1 MQTEVKESGRFER
14 TLTVQLDDAELA
26 AATKKVAAKMSKN
39 LKIKG
44 FRPGKAPLK
53 IVERHVGAEYLRSEA
68 VQEAIQDVVPEAI
81 DEAGLEPVTVPSI
94 SAIRDDSE
102 DGTVEI
108 DVIVTIWPVL
118 DALPDFG
125 DIKIEVEDPAVTD
138 EEVNEQLDA
147 LREQFAELV
156 DYEGELA
163 EGDFALIDITVEIDG
178 EVIESAAAKDLM
190 YEIGSHSFIHGIDD
204 LLDGATV
211 GDTVTGDGSLP
222 EGYSDREGED
232 VTLSIEIKEGRKK
245 NLPHLT
251 DDMVQ
256 DATEF
261 DTVDELT
268 DTVSK
273 NINAHK
279 LQVQQTIFRDKVME
293 HVLDAVDFELPEDL
307 LNSEVEARVQNLVGR
322 LSENS
327 IPISDYLSI
336 IGQEEEDF
344 IKATREDATKALSTR
359 VVLESIAA
367 IENWEVDDDDLVE
380 HVEASHGLDHEEAL
394 SHIEESKGNGHLD
407 ALTGDILRERALASL
422 VDSAQAVD
430 SDGNAIDLT
439 SVVIQNEQ
447 DNTDEDSDAEEVEET
462 SPASD
467 TDMDAPDKSEEQE

>member
-81 DEAGLEPVTVPSI
+81 DEAGLDPVTVPSI

-108 DVIVTIWPVL
+108 DIIVTIWPVL

-147 LREQFAELV
+147 VREQFAELV

-204 LLDGATV
+204 LLGGATV

-327 IPISDYLSI
+327 ISISDYLSI

-344 IKATREDATKALSTR
+344 IKATREEATKALSTR

-367 IENWEVDDDDLVE
+367 IENWAVDDDDLVE